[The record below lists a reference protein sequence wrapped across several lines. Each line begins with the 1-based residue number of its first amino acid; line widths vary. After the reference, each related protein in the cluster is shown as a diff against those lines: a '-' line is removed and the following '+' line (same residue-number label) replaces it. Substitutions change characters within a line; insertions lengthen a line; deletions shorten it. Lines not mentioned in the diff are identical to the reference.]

1 MTLARGQR
9 GLPDSLGARKA
20 SLALGERRFG
30 VRVRHA
36 GAASGARWR
45 AASPRTD
52 VGCACRRDQSAV
64 QAHPFHTDQPGHDQD
79 HDDQA
84 VGDERCR
91 ASSPALASPYAR
103 ELLAGRDQAPA
114 PAEELPGAGPS
125 QILRFDT
132 AAIHAVLDAKRREQG
147 MTWSEVVREIPGFTA
162 SMLTNLANG
171 PLIGFPR
178 VMALPQWLGRPAS
191 DFVRAAKCADGG
203 SERRGLERI
212 AFRRHHPH
220 GSRRLRGARITRWR
234 RRAASPSGRRDPE

>member
-1 MTLARGQR
+1 LHWVKDGSVFEF
-9 GLPDSLGARKA
+9 DI
-20 SLALGERRFG
+20 LALQAALDGERRARG
-30 VRVRHA
+30 LTWDA
-36 GAASGARWR
+36 LAAEINQPFKHTPSIPISLGTI
-45 AASPRTD
+45 RTMTTKRS
-52 VGCACRRDQSAV
+52 VTSAV
-64 QAHPFHTDQPGHDQD
+64 VLQVLRWLRRTPESF
-79 HDDQA
+79 
-84 VGDERCR
+84 
-91 ASSPALASPYAR
+91 
-103 ELLAGRDQAPA
+103 LAGRDQAPA

-191 DFVRAAKCADGG
+191 DFVRAACADGG

-234 RRAASPSGRRDPE
+234 RRAASPSGQRDPE